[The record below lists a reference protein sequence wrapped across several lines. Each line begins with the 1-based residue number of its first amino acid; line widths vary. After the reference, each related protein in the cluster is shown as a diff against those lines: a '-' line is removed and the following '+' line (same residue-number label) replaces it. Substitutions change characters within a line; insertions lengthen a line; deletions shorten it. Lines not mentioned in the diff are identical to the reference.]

1 MDMEQKNKY
10 IEQYINNIALQ
21 INDKYKGLMDE
32 DKISRAINMFKDS
45 SDDLETVIIPR
56 INELAQ
62 KVINDFLEFQKQIQE
77 LMKINRE
84 QQQSELATL
93 DLNTEQNG
101 IYLSQQQIDLLMITD
116 INTKEELKDYI
127 ENICGQFPNMKVED
141 VISNFD
147 SIMSL
152 KQLEEAKRTLY
163 QKYQD
168 GLISYLDNAR
178 MSDIQ
183 KAKVKLERLGINGQ
197 ELDYCLTLV
206 SQSRI
211 NEAFNYLGQK
221 YGDNF
226 IIKFNRF
233 MNDDFENVKGV
244 SYDEMKSLS
253 ELIKRDK
260 SIDTII
266 VATGKFDNSIY
277 QTTNGKVFDP
287 YLTSKALQFC
297 YSNKKH
303 MRYHALF
310 DQAHVDYL
318 LKQGKG
324 LKDHDQILAEMKAYV
339 KMSMDYIEKNNRQ
352 LPDGTMLINTVEV
365 FNERVEKNK
374 ADKDSPYSMV
384 WEKYF
389 GITIEEIMSCFD
401 GIKKPD
407 GVEFMYNETTL
418 TESSQKR
425 AMVEKVLYQIEQKQS
440 GFIDVIGDQM
450 HLSDED
456 VMPKKGLQN
465 LTETAQMLKRFQ
477 DGKVVVDGQIKEIK
491 PKKTECTEHD
501 FHFTK
506 AFLENISI
514 LNHSGQNTDLWSI
527 KKGMQDIISKTYNQN
542 GVKFEKSTYWSLFGK
557 NDHNIVRANISI
569 QKENFERRKKGLPEK
584 SLIETMSAGLVPD
597 GETFSSIKSLKAEKE
612 QKDLQHKKENKFFD
626 QRSQGEIEIAKQI
639 KQKNQMIKQ
648 QKEQTRQM
656 NKPKVR
662 TLSVHS
668 SNSSQN
674 KGFTNVL
681 ILSLIASFVA
691 GALFMIIYMIVRW

>member
-10 IEQYINNIALQ
+10 IEQYIHKIALQ
-21 INDKYKGLMDE
+21 MNDKYKGLMDE

-56 INELAQ
+56 IDELAQ

-84 QQQSELATL
+84 HQQTELATL

-101 IYLSQQQIDLLMITD
+101 IYLSQQQIDLLMITN
-116 INTKEELKDYI
+116 INTKEGLKDYI

-141 VISNFD
+141 IISNFD

-152 KQLEEAKRTLY
+152 EQLEEAKRTLY

-178 MSDIQ
+178 MSDVQ

-206 SQSRI
+206 SQNRI
-211 NEAFNYLGQK
+211 SEAFNYLGK
-221 YGDNF
+221 EYGDHF
-226 IIKFNRF
+226 ITKFNRS
-233 MNDDFENVKGV
+233 MNDDFENIKDV

-277 QTTNGKVFDP
+277 QTLNGKVFDS

-297 YSNKKH
+297 YANKKH

-310 DQAHVDYL
+310 DQAHVDHL

-324 LKDHDQILAEMKAYV
+324 LKNHDQILAEMKAYI

-365 FNERVEKNK
+365 FNELVEKNK
-374 ADKDSPYSMV
+374 SDKDSPYSMV
-384 WEKYF
+384 WEKHF

-425 AMVEKVLYQIEQKQS
+425 AMVEKVLYQIERKQS

-456 VMPKKGLQN
+456 VMTKKGLQN
-465 LTETAQMLKRFQ
+465 LTETAQILKRFQ

-506 AFLENISI
+506 SFLENINI
-514 LNHSGQNTDLWSI
+514 LNKSDQNSDLWSI
-527 KKGMQDIISKTYNQN
+527 KRGMQDIISKTYSQN

-584 SLIETMSAGLVPD
+584 QLIETMSAGLISD
-597 GETFSSIKSLKAEKE
+597 GKTFSSIKSLKAEKE
-612 QKDLQHKKENKFFD
+612 QKDLQQKEENKFFD

-656 NKPKVR
+656 NKPKVK
-662 TLSVHS
+662 TLSTYS

-681 ILSLIASFVA
+681 ILSLIAGFVA
-691 GALFMIIYMIVRW
+691 GALFMIIYMVVRW

>member
-84 QQQSELATL
+84 HQQTELATL

-101 IYLSQQQIDLLMITD
+101 IYLSQQQIDLLMITN
-116 INTKEELKDYI
+116 INTKEGLKDYI

-141 VISNFD
+141 IISNFD

-152 KQLEEAKRTLY
+152 EQLEEAKRTLY

-168 GLISYLDNAR
+168 GLISYLDNAQ
-178 MSDIQ
+178 MSDVQ

-206 SQSRI
+206 SQNRI
-211 NEAFNYLGQK
+211 SEAFNYLGK
-221 YGDNF
+221 EYGDNF
-226 IIKFNRF
+226 ITKFNRS
-233 MNDDFENVKGV
+233 MNDDFENIKDV

-277 QTTNGKVFDP
+277 QTMNGKVFDP
-287 YLTSKALQFC
+287 YLTGKALQFC

-310 DQAHVDYL
+310 DQAHVDHL

-324 LKDHDQILAEMKAYV
+324 LKNHDQTLDEMKAYV

-365 FNERVEKNK
+365 FNELVEKNK
-374 ADKDSPYSMV
+374 PDKDSPYSMV
-384 WEKYF
+384 WEKHF
-389 GITIEEIMSCFD
+389 GITIEEIMACFD

-425 AMVEKVLYQIEQKQS
+425 AMVEKVLYQIERKQS

-456 VMPKKGLQN
+456 VMTKKGLQN

-506 AFLENISI
+506 SFLENINI
-514 LNHSGQNTDLWSI
+514 LNQSGQNSDLWSI
-527 KKGMQDIISKTYNQN
+527 KRGMQDIISKTYNQN

-584 SLIETMSAGLVPD
+584 QLIETMSAGLIPD
-597 GETFSSIKSLKAEKE
+597 GKTFSSIKSLKAEKE
-612 QKDLQHKKENKFFD
+612 QKDLQHKEENKFFD

-648 QKEQTRQM
+648 QKKQTRQM
-656 NKPKVR
+656 NKPKVK
-662 TLSVHS
+662 TLSDYS

-691 GALFMIIYMIVRW
+691 GVLFMIIYMIVRW

>member
-141 VISNFD
+141 VIPNFD

-152 KQLEEAKRTLY
+152 QQLEEAKRTLY

-178 MSDIQ
+178 MSDVQ

-206 SQSRI
+206 FQNRI
-211 NEAFNYLGQK
+211 SEAFNYLGQK
-221 YGDNF
+221 NGDNF
-226 IIKFNRF
+226 ITKFNRS
-233 MNDDFENVKGV
+233 MNDDFENIKDV

-277 QTTNGKVFDP
+277 QTMNGKVFDP

-297 YSNKKH
+297 YTNKKH

-318 LKQGKG
+318 SKQGKG

-365 FNERVEKNK
+365 FNELVEKNK

-425 AMVEKVLYQIEQKQS
+425 VMVEKVLYQKEQKQS

-456 VMPKKGLQN
+456 VMTKKGLQN

-477 DGKVVVDGQIKEIK
+477 DGKVVVDGQIREIK

-506 AFLENISI
+506 AFLENINI
-514 LNHSGQNTDLWSI
+514 LNQSSQNTDLWSI
-527 KKGMQDIISKTYNQN
+527 KRGMQDIISKTYNQN

-557 NDHNIVRANISI
+557 NDHNIVRTNISI

-584 SLIETMSAGLVPD
+584 RLIETMSAGLIPD
-597 GETFSSIKSLKAEKE
+597 GKTFSNIKSLKSEKE
-612 QKDLQHKKENKFFD
+612 QKDLQHKEENKFFD

-662 TLSVHS
+662 TLSAHL

>member
-141 VISNFD
+141 VIPNFD

-152 KQLEEAKRTLY
+152 QQLEEAKRTLY

-178 MSDIQ
+178 MSDVQ

-206 SQSRI
+206 FQNRI
-211 NEAFNYLGQK
+211 SEAFNYLGQK
-221 YGDNF
+221 NGDNF
-226 IIKFNRF
+226 ITKFNRS
-233 MNDDFENVKGV
+233 MNDDFENIKDV

-277 QTTNGKVFDP
+277 QTMNGKVFDP

-297 YSNKKH
+297 YTNKKH

-318 LKQGKG
+318 SKQGKG

-365 FNERVEKNK
+365 FNELVEKNK
-374 ADKDSPYSMV
+374 VDKDSPYSMV

-425 AMVEKVLYQIEQKQS
+425 VMVEKVLYQIEQKQS

-456 VMPKKGLQN
+456 VMTKKGLQN
-465 LTETAQMLKRFQ
+465 LTEAAQMLKRFQ
-477 DGKVVVDGQIKEIK
+477 DGKVVVDGQIREIK

-506 AFLENISI
+506 AFLENINI
-514 LNHSGQNTDLWSI
+514 LNQSSQNTDLWSI

-557 NDHNIVRANISI
+557 NDHNIVRTNISI

-584 SLIETMSAGLVPD
+584 RLIETMSAGLIPD
-597 GETFSSIKSLKAEKE
+597 GKTFSNIKSLKSEKE
-612 QKDLQHKKENKFFD
+612 QKDLQHKEENKFFD

-662 TLSVHS
+662 TLSAHL

>member
-77 LMKINRE
+77 LIKINRE

-141 VISNFD
+141 VIPNFD

-152 KQLEEAKRTLY
+152 QQLEEVKRTLY

-178 MSDIQ
+178 MSDVQ

-206 SQSRI
+206 FQNRI
-211 NEAFNYLGQK
+211 SEAFNYLGQK
-221 YGDNF
+221 NGDNF
-226 IIKFNRF
+226 ITKFNRS
-233 MNDDFENVKGV
+233 MNDDFENIKDV

-277 QTTNGKVFDP
+277 QTMNGKVFDP

-297 YSNKKH
+297 YTNKKH

-318 LKQGKG
+318 SKQGKG

-365 FNERVEKNK
+365 FNELVEKNK
-374 ADKDSPYSMV
+374 VDKDSPYSMV

-425 AMVEKVLYQIEQKQS
+425 VMVEKVLYQIEQKQS

-456 VMPKKGLQN
+456 VMTKKGLQN

-477 DGKVVVDGQIKEIK
+477 DGKVVVDGQIREIK

-506 AFLENISI
+506 AFLENINI
-514 LNHSGQNTDLWSI
+514 LNQSSQNTDLWSI

-557 NDHNIVRANISI
+557 NDHNIVRTNISI

-584 SLIETMSAGLVPD
+584 RLIETMSAGLIPD
-597 GETFSSIKSLKAEKE
+597 GKTFSNIKSLKSEKE
-612 QKDLQHKKENKFFD
+612 QKDLQHKEENKFFD

-662 TLSVHS
+662 TLSAHL
-668 SNSSQN
+668 SNYSQN

>member
-45 SDDLETVIIPR
+45 FDDLETVIIPR
-56 INELAQ
+56 IDELAQ

-84 QQQSELATL
+84 HQQNDLATL

-127 ENICGQFPNMKVED
+127 ENICGQFPNKKVED
-141 VISNFD
+141 VIPNFD

-152 KQLEEAKRTLY
+152 QQLEESKRTLY

-178 MSDIQ
+178 MSDVQ

-211 NEAFNYLGQK
+211 SEAFNYLGQK

-226 IIKFNRF
+226 ITKFNRS
-233 MNDDFENVKGV
+233 MNDDFENIKDV

-253 ELIKRDK
+253 EMIKRGK

-277 QTTNGKVFDP
+277 QTMNGKVFDP
-287 YLTSKALQFC
+287 YLTGKALQFC

-310 DQAHVDYL
+310 DQAHVDNL

-352 LPDGTMLINTVEV
+352 LSDGTMLINTVEV
-365 FNERVEKNK
+365 FNELVEKNK
-374 ADKDSPYSMV
+374 SDKGSPYSMV

-389 GITIEEIMSCFD
+389 GITIEEIISCFD
-401 GIKKPD
+401 GIKKPS

-418 TESSQKR
+418 TESPQKR

-456 VMPKKGLQN
+456 VMTKIGLQN

-477 DGKVVVDGQIKEIK
+477 NGKVIVNGQIKEIK

-506 AFLENISI
+506 AFLENINI
-514 LNHSGQNTDLWSI
+514 LNQSGQNTDLWSI
-527 KKGMQDIISKTYNQN
+527 KRGMQDIISKTYNQN

-584 SLIETMSAGLVPD
+584 RLIETMSAGLIPD
-597 GETFSSIKSLKAEKE
+597 GKTFSSIKSLRAEKE
-612 QKDLQHKKENKFFD
+612 QNDLQRKEENKFFD

-648 QKEQTRQM
+648 QNEQARQM

-662 TLSVHS
+662 TLSAHS

-691 GALFMIIYMIVRW
+691 GALFMIVYMIVR

>member
-84 QQQSELATL
+84 QQQSKLATL

-141 VISNFD
+141 VIPNFD

-152 KQLEEAKRTLY
+152 QQLEEAKRTLY

-206 SQSRI
+206 FQNRI
-211 NEAFNYLGQK
+211 SEAFNYLGQK
-221 YGDNF
+221 NGDNF
-226 IIKFNRF
+226 ITKFNRS
-233 MNDDFENVKGV
+233 MNDDFENIKDV
-244 SYDEMKSLS
+244 SYDEIKSLS

-277 QTTNGKVFDP
+277 QTMNGKVFDP

-297 YSNKKH
+297 YTNKKH

-318 LKQGKG
+318 SKQGKG
-324 LKDHDQILAEMKAYV
+324 LKDHDQILAEMKAYI

-365 FNERVEKNK
+365 FNEFVEKNK
-374 ADKDSPYSMV
+374 VDKDSPYSMV

-425 AMVEKVLYQIEQKQS
+425 VMVEKVLYQIEQKQS

-456 VMPKKGLQN
+456 VMTKKGLQN

-477 DGKVVVDGQIKEIK
+477 DGKVVVDGQIREIK

-506 AFLENISI
+506 AFLENINI
-514 LNHSGQNTDLWSI
+514 LNHSGQNLDLWSI
-527 KKGMQDIISKTYNQN
+527 KKSMQDIISKTYNQN

-584 SLIETMSAGLVPD
+584 RLIETMSAGLIPD
-597 GETFSSIKSLKAEKE
+597 GKTFSSIKSLKSE
-612 QKDLQHKKENKFFD
+612 KDLQHKEENKFFD

-648 QKEQTRQM
+648 QKKQTRQM

-662 TLSVHS
+662 TLSAHL

>member
-141 VISNFD
+141 VIPNFD

-152 KQLEEAKRTLY
+152 QQLEEAKRTLY

-178 MSDIQ
+178 MSDVQ

-206 SQSRI
+206 FQNRI
-211 NEAFNYLGQK
+211 SEAFNYLGQK
-221 YGDNF
+221 NGDNF
-226 IIKFNRF
+226 ITKFNRS
-233 MNDDFENVKGV
+233 MNDDFENIKDV

-277 QTTNGKVFDP
+277 QTMNGKVFDP

-297 YSNKKH
+297 YTNKKH

-318 LKQGKG
+318 SKQGKG

-365 FNERVEKNK
+365 FNELVEKNK
-374 ADKDSPYSMV
+374 VDKDSPYSMV

-425 AMVEKVLYQIEQKQS
+425 VMVEKVLYQIEQKQS

-456 VMPKKGLQN
+456 VMTKKGLQN

-477 DGKVVVDGQIKEIK
+477 DGKVVVDGQIREIK

-506 AFLENISI
+506 AFLENINI
-514 LNHSGQNTDLWSI
+514 LNQSSQNTDLWSI

-584 SLIETMSAGLVPD
+584 RLIETMSAGLIPD
-597 GETFSSIKSLKAEKE
+597 GKTFSNIKSLKSEKE
-612 QKDLQHKKENKFFD
+612 QKDLQHKEENKFFD

-662 TLSVHS
+662 TLSAHL

>member
-141 VISNFD
+141 VIPNFD

-152 KQLEEAKRTLY
+152 QQLEEAKRTLY

-178 MSDIQ
+178 MSDVQ

-206 SQSRI
+206 FQNRI
-211 NEAFNYLGQK
+211 SEAFNYLGQK
-221 YGDNF
+221 NGDNF
-226 IIKFNRF
+226 ITKFNRS
-233 MNDDFENVKGV
+233 MNDDFENIKDV

-277 QTTNGKVFDP
+277 QTMNGKVFDP

-297 YSNKKH
+297 YTNKKH

-318 LKQGKG
+318 SKQGKG

-365 FNERVEKNK
+365 FNELVEKNK
-374 ADKDSPYSMV
+374 SDKDSPYSMV

-425 AMVEKVLYQIEQKQS
+425 VMVEKVLYQKEQKQS

-456 VMPKKGLQN
+456 VMTKKGLQN

-477 DGKVVVDGQIKEIK
+477 DGKVVVDGQIREIK

-506 AFLENISI
+506 AFLENINI
-514 LNHSGQNTDLWSI
+514 LNQSSQNTDLWSI

-557 NDHNIVRANISI
+557 NDHNIVRTNISI

-584 SLIETMSAGLVPD
+584 RLIETMSAGLIPD
-597 GETFSSIKSLKAEKE
+597 GKTFSNIKSLKSEKE
-612 QKDLQHKKENKFFD
+612 QKDLQHKEENKFFD

-662 TLSVHS
+662 TLSAHL

>member
-1 MDMEQKNKY
+1 
-10 IEQYINNIALQ
+10 
-21 INDKYKGLMDE
+21 
-32 DKISRAINMFKDS
+32 
-45 SDDLETVIIPR
+45 
-56 INELAQ
+56 
-62 KVINDFLEFQKQIQE
+62 
-77 LMKINRE
+77 
-84 QQQSELATL
+84 
-93 DLNTEQNG
+93 
-101 IYLSQQQIDLLMITD
+101 
-116 INTKEELKDYI
+116 
-127 ENICGQFPNMKVED
+127 
-141 VISNFD
+141 
-147 SIMSL
+147 
-152 KQLEEAKRTLY
+152 
-163 QKYQD
+163 
-168 GLISYLDNAR
+168 
-178 MSDIQ
+178 
-183 KAKVKLERLGINGQ
+183 
-197 ELDYCLTLV
+197 
-206 SQSRI
+206 
-211 NEAFNYLGQK
+211 
-221 YGDNF
+221 
-226 IIKFNRF
+226 
-233 MNDDFENVKGV
+233 MNDDFENIKDV
-244 SYDEMKSLS
+244 SYNEMKSLS

-277 QTTNGKVFDP
+277 QTMNGKVFDP

-297 YSNKKH
+297 YTNKKY

-339 KMSMDYIEKNNRQ
+339 KMSINYIEENNRQ
-352 LPDGTMLINTVEV
+352 LSDGTMLINTVEV
-365 FNERVEKNK
+365 FNELVEKNK
-374 ADKDSPYSMV
+374 SDKESLYSLV

-389 GITIEEIMSCFD
+389 GITIDEIMSCFD
-401 GIKKPD
+401 GINKPI

-506 AFLENISI
+506 AFLENINI
-514 LNHSGQNTDLWSI
+514 LNQSNQNTDLWSI
-527 KKGMQDIISKTYNQN
+527 KRGIQDIISKTYNQN

-584 SLIETMSAGLVPD
+584 RLIETMSAGLIPD
-597 GETFSSIKSLKAEKE
+597 GKTFSNIKSLKSEKE

-662 TLSVHS
+662 TLAHS

-691 GALFMIIYMIVRW
+691 GALFMIVYMIVRW

>member
-77 LMKINRE
+77 LMKINPE

-152 KQLEEAKRTLY
+152 EQLEEAKRTLY

-206 SQSRI
+206 FQNRI
-211 NEAFNYLGQK
+211 SEAFNYLGQK
-221 YGDNF
+221 NGDNF
-226 IIKFNRF
+226 ITKFNRS
-233 MNDDFENVKGV
+233 MNDDFENIKDV

-277 QTTNGKVFDP
+277 QTMNGKVFDP

-297 YSNKKH
+297 YTNKKH

-318 LKQGKG
+318 SKQGKG

-365 FNERVEKNK
+365 FNELVEKNK
-374 ADKDSPYSMV
+374 VDKDSPYSMV

-425 AMVEKVLYQIEQKQS
+425 VMVEKVLYQIEQKQS

-456 VMPKKGLQN
+456 VMTKKGLQN

-477 DGKVVVDGQIKEIK
+477 DGKVVVDGQIREIK

-506 AFLENISI
+506 AFLENINI
-514 LNHSGQNTDLWSI
+514 LNQSSQNTDLWSI

-584 SLIETMSAGLVPD
+584 RLIETMSAGLIPD
-597 GETFSSIKSLKAEKE
+597 GKTFSNIKSLKSEKE
-612 QKDLQHKKENKFFD
+612 QKDLQHKEENKFFD

-662 TLSVHS
+662 TLSAHL
-668 SNSSQN
+668 SNYSQN

>member
-1 MDMEQKNKY
+1 MKQKNKY

-21 INDKYKGLMDE
+21 INNKYKGLMDE
-32 DKISRAINMFKDS
+32 DKISKAINMFKDS

-56 INELAQ
+56 IDELAQ

-84 QQQSELATL
+84 QQQTDLATL

-141 VISNFD
+141 VIPNFD

-152 KQLEEAKRTLY
+152 QQLEEAKRTLY

-168 GLISYLDNAR
+168 GLISYLDNVR
-178 MSDIQ
+178 MSDVQ

-211 NEAFNYLGQK
+211 SEAFNYLGQK

-226 IIKFNRF
+226 ITQFNRS
-233 MNDDFENVKGV
+233 MNDDFENIKDV

-277 QTTNGKVFDP
+277 QTMNGKVFDP

-310 DQAHVDYL
+310 DQGHIDHL

-324 LKDHDQILAEMKAYV
+324 LRDHDQILAEMKAYV

-352 LPDGTMLINTVEV
+352 LSNGTMLINTVEV
-365 FNERVEKNK
+365 FNELVEKNK
-374 ADKDSPYSMV
+374 SDKGSPYSMV

-389 GITIEEIMSCFD
+389 GITIEEIISCFD
-401 GIKKPD
+401 GIKKPS
-407 GVEFMYNETTL
+407 GVEFMYNEATL

-456 VMPKKGLQN
+456 VMTKKGLQN

-477 DGKVVVDGQIKEIK
+477 DGKVVVDDQIKEIK
-491 PKKTECTEHD
+491 PKKTEWTEHD

-506 AFLENISI
+506 SFLENINI
-514 LNHSGQNTDLWSI
+514 LNQSNQNTDLWSI
-527 KKGMQDIISKTYNQN
+527 KRGMQDIISKTYNQN
-542 GVKFEKSTYWSLFGK
+542 GVKFEKGTYWSLFGK

-584 SLIETMSAGLVPD
+584 QLIETMSAGLIPD
-597 GETFSSIKSLKAEKE
+597 GKTFSSIKSLKAEKE
-612 QKDLQHKKENKFFD
+612 QKDLQHKEEN
-626 QRSQGEIEIAKQI
+626 
-639 KQKNQMIKQ
+639 
-648 QKEQTRQM
+648 
-656 NKPKVR
+656 
-662 TLSVHS
+662 
-668 SNSSQN
+668 
-674 KGFTNVL
+674 
-681 ILSLIASFVA
+681 
-691 GALFMIIYMIVRW
+691 

>member
-10 IEQYINNIALQ
+10 IEQYLNNIALQ
-21 INDKYKGLMDE
+21 INDKNKSLIDE
-32 DKISRAINMFKDS
+32 DKISRVINMFKDS

-56 INELAQ
+56 IDELVQ
-62 KVINDFLEFQKQIQE
+62 KVISDFSEFQKQIQE
-77 LMKINRE
+77 LMKINPE
-84 QQQSELATL
+84 QQQSEVATL

-141 VISNFD
+141 VISNFG

-152 KQLEEAKRTLY
+152 DQLEEAKRTLY
-163 QKYQD
+163 QKYQNE
-168 GLISYLDNAR
+168 LISYLDNAQ
-178 MSDIQ
+178 MSDVQ
-183 KAKVKLERLGINGQ
+183 KAKVKLEKFGINGQ
-197 ELDYCLTLV
+197 ELDYCLILV
-206 SQSRI
+206 SQNKIS
-211 NEAFNYLGQK
+211 EAFNYLGQK

-277 QTTNGKVFDP
+277 QTMNGKIFDP

-324 LKDHDQILAEMKAYV
+324 LREHDQILAEMKAYV
-339 KMSMDYIEKNNRQ
+339 KMSIDYIEKNNRQ
-352 LPDGTMLINTVEV
+352 LSDGTMLINTVEV
-365 FNERVEKNK
+365 FNELVEKNK
-374 ADKDSPYSMV
+374 SDKDSPYSMV

-401 GIKKPD
+401 EIKKPD
-407 GVEFMYNETTL
+407 GVLFMYNETTL
-418 TESSQKR
+418 TESFQKR

-440 GFIDVIGDQM
+440 GFVDVIGDQM

-456 VMPKKGLQN
+456 IMTKRGLQN

-477 DGKVVVDGQIKEIK
+477 DGKVVVDGQIKEIR

-506 AFLENISI
+506 SFLENINI
-514 LNHSGQNTDLWSI
+514 LNQSNQNIDLWSI
-527 KKGMQDIISKTYNQN
+527 KRGMQDIISKTYNQN

-569 QKENFERRKKGLPEK
+569 QKENIERRKKGLPEK
-584 SLIETMSAGLVPD
+584 QFIETMSAGLISD
-597 GETFSSIKSLKAEKE
+597 GKTFSSIKSLQSGTE
-612 QKDLQHKKENKFFD
+612 QKVFQHKEENKFFD
-626 QRSQGEIEIAKQI
+626 QRSQREIEIAKQI
-639 KQKNQMIKQ
+639 KQKNQLIKQ
-648 QKEQTRQM
+648 QKGQM
-656 NKPKVR
+656 SQMDKPKVKA
-662 TLSVHS
+662 LSASS
-668 SNSSQN
+668 SNSSHN
-674 KGFTNVL
+674 KGFTNVV
-681 ILSLIASFVA
+681 ILSLISCFVI
-691 GALFMIIYMIVRW
+691 GMLFMIIYIIVRW

>member
-141 VISNFD
+141 VIPNFD

-152 KQLEEAKRTLY
+152 QQLEEAKRTLY

-178 MSDIQ
+178 MSDVQ

-206 SQSRI
+206 FQNRI
-211 NEAFNYLGQK
+211 SEAFNYLGQK
-221 YGDNF
+221 NGDNF
-226 IIKFNRF
+226 ITKFNRS
-233 MNDDFENVKGV
+233 MNDDFENIKDV

-277 QTTNGKVFDP
+277 QTMNGKVFDP

-297 YSNKKH
+297 YTNKKH

-318 LKQGKG
+318 SKQGKG

-365 FNERVEKNK
+365 FNELVEKNK
-374 ADKDSPYSMV
+374 VDKDSPYSMV

-425 AMVEKVLYQIEQKQS
+425 VMVEKVLYQIEQKQS

-456 VMPKKGLQN
+456 VMTKKGLQN

-477 DGKVVVDGQIKEIK
+477 DGKVVVDGQIREIK

-506 AFLENISI
+506 AFLENINI
-514 LNHSGQNTDLWSI
+514 LNQSSQNTDLWSI

-557 NDHNIVRANISI
+557 NDHNIVRTNISI

-584 SLIETMSAGLVPD
+584 RLIETMSAGLIPD
-597 GETFSSIKSLKAEKE
+597 GKTFSNIKSLKSEKE
-612 QKDLQHKKENKFFD
+612 QKDLQHKEENKFFD

-662 TLSVHS
+662 TLSAHL